1 MEKLHMQYDTIMG
14 MLFYEFQNVLE
25 TYSTILEERRKEE
38 EKEYEEKGMDTSK
51 YNPDKM
57 MRNAQSYMSK
67 MPSAPQMPSMPK
79 IDMPKF

>member
-25 TYSTILEERRKEE
+25 TYSTILEERREEE
-38 EKEYEEKGMDTSK
+38 EKEAAENGLDPSN

-57 MRNAQSYMSK
+57 MRNAQNR
-67 MPSAPQMPSMPK
+67 MPNIPQMSNISIPK
-79 IDMPKF
+79 VDIPKF